1 MWADWGIH
9 HFHLTKSENLDE
21 NGFCKRSDFLL
32 FAIVRND
39 CVYFLDVKRHPAKG
53 LVEECFSNPI
63 FVRQYVESW
72 PELAEFDRLN
82 GVSPGETLDTRQ
94 IALYRKIG
102 LNVPTLYD
110 GSVYMMGMGL
120 SATGIPTE
128 NIIYHDMLIFEIES
142 FSAAL
147 ADYLERKKHD
157 VRPESFSLVM
167 DDCGLHLLCHED
179 NLSCNLKSRRLEQ
192 VNRFFNQSWLFKT
205 LISLKC

>member
-1 MWADWGIH
+1 
-9 HFHLTKSENLDE
+9 
-21 NGFCKRSDFLL
+21 
-32 FAIVRND
+32 
-39 CVYFLDVKRHPAKG
+39 
-53 LVEECFSNPI
+53 
-63 FVRQYVESW
+63 
-72 PELAEFDRLN
+72 
-82 GVSPGETLDTRQ
+82 
-94 IALYRKIG
+94 
-102 LNVPTLYD
+102 
-110 GSVYMMGMGL
+110 
-120 SATGIPTE
+120 
-128 NIIYHDMLIFEIES
+128 MLIFEIES